1 MPVTTLVALLIA
13 VLASAGFTVWAFF
26 AWGASKVIPLL
37 LGVALLVRWGMASV
51 PADDTRA

>member
-1 MPVTTLVALLIA
+1 MPVTTLVTLLIA
-13 VLASAGFTVWAFF
+13 VLASAGLTVWAFV

-37 LGVALLVRWGMASV
+37 LAVALLIRWGMSSV

>member
-1 MPVTTLVALLIA
+1 MPVTTLVTLLIA
-13 VLASAGFTVWAFF
+13 VIASAGFTVWALF

-37 LGVALLVRWGMASV
+37 LGIALLIRWGMASV

>member
-13 VLASAGFTVWAFF
+13 VLASAGFTVWAFL

-37 LGVALLVRWGMASV
+37 LGLALLIRWGMASV
-51 PADDTRA
+51 PADDTHA